1 MKLATALTAA
11 TTVSFVKVAGASLTA
26 INDKNELVTFEIADG
41 QLPAETVVGS
51 KLSFDKAGV
60 FTGAEHPNFK
70 PAAKTGKTGCIEQRV
85 QG

>member
-1 MKLATALTAA
+1 MKLSTTLEAA
-11 TTVSFVKVAGASLTA
+11 TTFSFVKVAGTSLTVMSEK
-26 INDKNELVTFEIADG
+26 NDLVVLEIADG
-41 QLPAETVVGS
+41 QVPKETVVGS
-51 KLSFDKAGV
+51 KLSFDKEGV